1 MPDVTTLSF
10 HFLEAY
16 MKRTII
22 AAALA
27 IGALSS
33 AQAAII
39 TGLANTGVGASGGT
53 DSHYTLS
60 AASSDTRI
68 ANSAPTITYDNLWPI
83 SPWMANDSTSKWI
96 TPTSSQAQSFDAW
109 SAGTYTYSLRF
120 DLSGYKADSAS
131 FSGRLAADNAVVVL
145 LNNEVI
151 SSASGFTN
159 WSGFAARGG
168 FVDGVNQLDFVV
180 TNWSQNGGNPSGLR
194 VEFAQSAVAAVP
206 EPETYAM
213 LLGGLGLIGFVAR
226 RRQTK

>member
-1 MPDVTTLSF
+1 
-10 HFLEAY
+10 

-27 IGALSS
+27 ISAFST
-33 AQAAII
+33 AQAAGIS
-39 TGLANTGVGASGGT
+39 GLANTGTGTSGST

-60 AASSDTRI
+60 AASSDTGI
-68 ANSAPTITYDNLWPI
+68 ANTVPTITYDNLWPI
-83 SPWMANDSTSKWI
+83 SPWMANDSISKWI
-96 TPTSSQAQSFDAW
+96 TPTASQAQSFDAW
-109 SAGTYTYSLRF
+109 TAGTYTYSLRF

-151 SSASGFTN
+151 SSASGFTS
-159 WSGFAARGG
+159 WSSFAASGG
-168 FVDGVNQLDFVV
+168 FVSGVNQLDFVV
-180 TNWSQNGGNPSGLR
+180 TNWAQNGGNPTGLR
-194 VEFAQSAVAAVP
+194 VEFEQSAVAAVP

-226 RRQTK
+226 RRQAK